1 LKLIHTHPE
10 RTRPGGFAVGDDWFT
25 SSAMAAG
32 VEYLLPQGLDVGSVD
47 ALLTKRLELECE
59 RVRTGRRT
67 FYDTFDGRL
76 HAKGLVL
83 VHEEMRL
90 VLRDDERERAGLA
103 YPEKAPPR
111 VAVRELPDGPLR
123 AALAPICGVR
133 ALQATASL
141 RGRRRL
147 LRVLDGERKTIVRL
161 VAEEATLA
169 RNGSGNGAHA
179 LRPRLHV
186 VPVRGYA
193 KALRGVRGALEDDL
207 GLIPATEPLRDE
219 AVWRAGGAPG
229 GVSSKVVVAFAP
241 DLRAD
246 RAAAALAGRLVAV
259 IEANLPGAL
268 AEIDTEFLH
277 DLRVA
282 VRRTRSLQRELKRV
296 FPPAPLAHF
305 RTEFRWLQ
313 RVTGPTR
320 DLDVY
325 LADLDGAPDLDPLR
339 AVLVERRTRERAA
352 MERALR
358 SPRTRRMLEQWSVF
372 VEHLADAP
380 PAGRDD
386 ALRPIFA
393 VTAQRIARVYKT
405 LARMGDAIDA
415 ASAPLAL
422 HDLRKKGKE
431 LRYLLEFFAPLFPS
445 SVIDPMV
452 ASLKALQD
460 TLGRFQDREVQA
472 ALLRELSNEVAT
484 REGGGAAL
492 MAMGVLAQ
500 RLDAD
505 RAQARSEFA
514 GRFGA
519 FAAPRQRALVRETF
533 G

>member
-405 LARMGDAIDA
+405 LARMGGAIDA

-500 RLDAD
+500 HLDAD

>member
-259 IEANLPGAL
+259 VEANLPGAL

-305 RTEFRWLQ
+305 RTEFRWL
-313 RVTGPTR
+313 
-320 DLDVY
+320 
-325 LADLDGAPDLDPLR
+325 
-339 AVLVERRTRERAA
+339 
-352 MERALR
+352 
-358 SPRTRRMLEQWSVF
+358 
-372 VEHLADAP
+372 
-380 PAGRDD
+380 
-386 ALRPIFA
+386 
-393 VTAQRIARVYKT
+393 
-405 LARMGDAIDA
+405 
-415 ASAPLAL
+415 
-422 HDLRKKGKE
+422 
-431 LRYLLEFFAPLFPS
+431 
-445 SVIDPMV
+445 
-452 ASLKALQD
+452 
-460 TLGRFQDREVQA
+460 
-472 ALLRELSNEVAT
+472 
-484 REGGGAAL
+484 
-492 MAMGVLAQ
+492 
-500 RLDAD
+500 
-505 RAQARSEFA
+505 
-514 GRFGA
+514 
-519 FAAPRQRALVRETF
+519 
-533 G
+533 

>member
-1 LKLIHTHPE
+1 M
-10 RTRPGGFAVGDDWFT
+10 V
-25 SSAMAAG
+25 AG
-32 VEYLLPQGLDVGSVD
+32 VEYLLPRGLDVGSVD
-47 ALLTKRLELECE
+47 ALLTERLELECE

-90 VLRDDERERAGLA
+90 VLRDDEHERAGLA
-103 YPEKAPPR
+103 CPEKAPQR
-111 VAVRELPDGPLR
+111 VAVPDLPDGPLR
-123 AALAPICGVR
+123 AALAAICGVR

-186 VPVRGYA
+186 EPVRGYA
-193 KALRGVRGALEDDL
+193 RALRRVRGTLEDDL
-207 GLIPATEPLRDE
+207 GLIAATESLRDE

-246 RAAAALAGRLVAV
+246 RAAAALAGRLVGV

-313 RVTGPTR
+313 QVTGPTR

-325 LADLDGAPDLDPLR
+325 LADLDGTPDFDPLR
-339 AVLVERRTRERAA
+339 AVLIEHRTHERAA

-358 SPRTRRMLEQWSVF
+358 SARTRRLLEHWTAF
-372 VEHLADAP
+372 VQHLADAP
-380 PAGRDD
+380 RAGRDD
-386 ALRPIFA
+386 ALRPISTVA
-393 VTAQRIARVYKT
+393 AQRIARVYSVVT
-405 LARMGDAIDA
+405 RMGGAIDG
-415 ASAPLAL
+415 ASAPTAL

-431 LRYLLEFFAPLFPS
+431 LRYLLEFFAPLFPPP
-445 SVIDPMV
+445 VVDKMV
-452 ASLKALQD
+452 TSLKALQD
-460 TLGRFQDREVQA
+460 SLGRFQDCEVQA
-472 ALLRELSNEVAT
+472 ALLRELSDEVAT
-484 REGGGAAL
+484 RDGGGAAL

-505 RAQARSEFA
+505 RARARSEFA

>member
-32 VEYLLPQGLDVGSVD
+32 VEYLLPHGLDVGSVD

-339 AVLVERRTRERAA
+339 AVLVERRTRECAA

-405 LARMGDAIDA
+405 LARMGGAIDA

>member
-169 RNGSGNGAHA
+169 HNGSGNGARA

-405 LARMGDAIDA
+405 LARMGGAIDA